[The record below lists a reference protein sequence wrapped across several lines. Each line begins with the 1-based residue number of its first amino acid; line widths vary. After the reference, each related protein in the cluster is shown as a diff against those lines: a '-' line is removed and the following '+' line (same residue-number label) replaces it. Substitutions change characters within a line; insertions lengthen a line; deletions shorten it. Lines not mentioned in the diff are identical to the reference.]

1 MKHLIEKCENLGFAL
16 VINEELLTACC
27 TKLNSKAKFPKP
39 EFHYRFRS
47 KERIEEYV
55 NEFINRKLEI
65 KQFKEKKKEAIRKAK
80 EEMNHSFK
88 IGQILYDSWGYEQ
101 TNIDFYQV
109 TAVLPKSIEVKRIA
123 SKYAKN
129 QPSGYSSMSAFV
141 VPVPDAFVKPAERK
155 PIQVLVNQNGE
166 VSQYYIKSKHGWIS
180 EYNAGEKGVYESWYA

>member
-1 MKHLIEKCENLGFAL
+1 M
-16 VINEELLTACC
+16 
-27 TKLNSKAKFPKP
+27 
-39 EFHYRFRS
+39 
-47 KERIEEYV
+47 EEYV

-65 KQFKEKKKEAIRKAK
+65 KQFQEKKKEAIRKAK

-155 PIQVLVNQNGE
+155 PIQVMVNQNGK
-166 VSQYYIKSKHGWIS
+166 VSKYYIKSKHGWIS
-180 EYNAGEKGVYESWYA
+180 EYNAGEKGIYESWYA

>member
-39 EFHYRFRS
+39 EFHYKFRS
-47 KERIEEYV
+47 LERMEEYV

-65 KQFKEKKKEAIRKAK
+65 KQFQEKKKEAIRKAK

-109 TAVLPKSIEVKRIA
+109 TAVLPKSIE
-123 SKYAKN
+123 YAH
-129 QPSGYSSMSAFV
+129 
-141 VPVPDAFVKPAERK
+141 D
-155 PIQVLVNQNGE
+155 
-166 VSQYYIKSKHGWIS
+166 
-180 EYNAGEKGVYESWYA
+180 